1 MEKMTQMTIWRRAT
15 DLPTIHTECSKD
27 LILPDSYP
35 DIRKILYTEGTL
47 CPERSYIDN
56 ARFVSGGTLICKVL
70 FSDEND
76 ELHTVSFTLEYSAA
90 AACGEESGEAMVA
103 AEETLSGVSARA
115 LNPRKLGIKGKID
128 IIPRICYECDAGP
141 QISGEIDEASIEKR
155 IKVLPYWQICQVSE
169 RALEAS
175 ENLILPGD
183 ASLQEIIYSH
193 LRMGMPS
200 CEALTGSIRFTGEA
214 ALELLYRTTDGALRF
229 VDLPIPFHS
238 SIDAAVT
245 PDSLCMVKLIPE
257 ALSCLPSE
265 DATGEVHG
273 IELDFSYSV
282 IAWIARPA
290 ECSAVTDC
298 YSIAVATTARGG
310 RVSLVDQLH
319 KSTKQQRRMLS
330 APSEGLKKCM
340 KSFAKVSIDSRER
353 SEGKLILHCIAEVT
367 VVGSDEQGAPKTLT
381 MTEAFPWELEE
392 VEEACVFMNAAADP
406 VAETEEV
413 KVTLTVNVELMGW
426 RNSEASYVTALERA
440 HEQERKKRSAMTLC
454 YPLPG
459 EGIWEIAKR
468 YRLPQSVLLAA
479 NTIGEGALPQVLL
492 IPGERKAVFSK
503 MI

>member
-1 MEKMTQMTIWRRAT
+1 MTQMTIWRRAV
-15 DLPTIHTECSKD
+15 DLQTIRTECSKD
-27 LILPDSYP
+27 FILPDSYP

-76 ELHTVSFTLEYSAA
+76 ELHTVAFTLEYSAA
-90 AACGEESGEAMVA
+90 SPCIEESGEAMVS
-103 AEETLSGVSARA
+103 AEESLAGVSTRA

-141 QISGEIDEASIEKR
+141 QIAGEIDEASIEKR
-155 IKVLPYWQICQVSE
+155 IKVLPYWQICRVSE
-169 RALEAS
+169 RSLEAS
-175 ENLILPGD
+175 EDLTLPSD

-193 LRMGMPS
+193 LRIGTPS

-214 ALELLYRTTDGALRF
+214 ALELLYRTTDGTLRF
-229 VDLPIPFHS
+229 VELPIPFHS

-245 PDSLCMVKLIPE
+245 PDALCMVKLIPE
-257 ALSCLPSE
+257 ALTCLPAE

-282 IAWIARPA
+282 IAWIAIPA

-298 YSIAVATTARGG
+298 YSIATATTAEEG
-310 RVSLVDQLH
+310 RVTLVDQLR
-319 KSTKQQRRMLS
+319 KSAKQQRRMLS

-340 KSFAKVSIDSRER
+340 KSFAKVSVDSRER

-367 VVGSDEQGAPKTLT
+367 VVGSDEQGAPKMLT

-392 VEEACVFMNAAADP
+392 IEDVCVFLNATADP
-406 VAETEEV
+406 VAEAEEI
-413 KVTLTVNVELMGW
+413 KVTLTVNTELMGW
-426 RNSEASYVTALERA
+426 RNKEASYVTALVPA
-440 HEQERKKRSAMTLC
+440 HEQAKKKRIGMTLC

-459 EGIWEIAKR
+459 EDIWEIAKR

-479 NTIGEGALPQVLL
+479 NTVGEGALPQVLL